1 MVLSTLDTEDNVE
14 PNETRIT
21 PLSSELCIKVSNS
34 AETGLGGL
42 VRSGPTTLV
51 STNTIFFQHI
61 DKHSKLINFCTHTMY
76 YFSIVLYLH
85 KHHFQR
91 PKLLW
96 LAMGVGVGIRRWN
109 TKLVSVLSRRTLFM
123 SQILCMET
131 EKNGKAR
138 WWKFPRGGIFDPS
151 FPQPPSHA
159 WKT

>member
-51 STNTIFFQHI
+51 SRNTIFFQHI
-61 DKHSKLINFCTHTMY
+61 DKHSKLINFCMHTMY

-96 LAMGVGVGIRRWN
+96 LTMKMG
-109 TKLVSVLSRRTLFM
+109 
-123 SQILCMET
+123 
-131 EKNGKAR
+131 
-138 WWKFPRGGIFDPS
+138 GGGGGGGDS
-151 FPQPPSHA
+151 KVKH
-159 WKT
+159 

>member
-51 STNTIFFQHI
+51 SRNTIFFQHI
-61 DKHSKLINFCTHTMY
+61 DKHSKLINFCMHTMY

-96 LAMGVGVGIRRWN
+96 LTMKMGGGGGGGGWGFEGE
-109 TKLVSVLSRRTLFM
+109 TLNLF
-123 SQILCMET
+123 QFCQDAHYLCYKSPVWKQKRME
-131 EKNGKAR
+131 
-138 WWKFPRGGIFDPS
+138 
-151 FPQPPSHA
+151 
-159 WKT
+159 